1 VSAAAPWSVK
11 GIEPKAREIAKDLAR
26 RSGMT
31 LGEWLNQMI
40 LDDEDDGVTPLP
52 RRHQAVPR
60 DDRRARLRRLDDAYG
75 RDETLDR
82 VAASVEMIAERLEA
96 SERRSTTAI
105 TGVDQAVSGLV
116 HRLDNVDEQFRA
128 HGRRI
133 DDIAEELREGH
144 RRLRRFETDTG
155 PQTTE
160 AFKKVE
166 TALGTLAGRFYD
178 LEERQRTGFI
188 ELRGRADKAEDAV
201 ARVSGS
207 EILSQVGAR
216 LDAAQARTTDA
227 LRALEQSFAGL
238 DQRMRAAESRPR
250 TDAPS
255 DATRFEKL
263 AETLSRQVET
273 NRAEMMRRLD
283 SAAAEGRIEKIERAV
298 LAIGEQVQ
306 ASERRSAQA
315 VETMGKEV
323 LRIAQNLNQRMIKAE
338 DDGGRRFDALGQEMT
353 RRVEQDMVKLAQ
365 GVEQRLIRS
374 EDRHA
379 LAIEKLGGEIT
390 RISDRLTERITESER
405 RSTQALDD
413 IGERLKRSS
422 DKIEQQYDRASG
434 ELAERMRQSEERTAK
449 LLAEARES
457 IEKRVGDRP
466 AEVSA
471 PVAGAEPD
479 WRAAAFP
486 DAFGDEDPMSW
497 PGEDLGEMEGEAQ
510 PTAAAAEPFARLP
523 MDEPVFAQRAPEPE
537 APAAPSLDTA
547 AAESPPQPP
556 AAPAPQT
563 FGGFGGVDVSDALA
577 REDDFSAETEFVASG
592 PAQRLNSTR
601 DAISAARA
609 AMAASEPEQPSRE
622 GFGLKRGGKSRLQE
636 RMDRQSRRDGGTVKK
651 AFLASVAVAALAGA
665 VFGYTRLTDASSLGP
680 RMAGDDGESTL
691 LAAALLPDPAA
702 AARPAGESEAEA
714 LYEQARAELAAGD
727 EGAVETLTRAANLG
741 HSRAQMHLGQLYD
754 AGENGVPQNAAEARV
769 WIERA
774 AQGGEVQAMH
784 NLAMYLYEGLGGDR
798 SQVQAVRWFRQAA
811 ERGLIDSQY
820 NLGRIY
826 ELGAD
831 GVAANAGEAYKW
843 YLIAGRAG
851 DEQAQVDADRM
862 AGELSAVV
870 RRTARQA
877 ADAFEAP
884 PLT

>member
-1 VSAAAPWSVK
+1 MSAAAPWSVK

-471 PVAGAEPD
+471 PVGGAEPD
-479 WRAAAFP
+479 WRVAAFP

-523 MDEPVFAQRAPEPE
+523 MDEPVFAQRTPEPE

-592 PAQRLNSTR
+592 PVQRLNSTR

-741 HSRAQMHLGQLYD
+741 HSKAQMHLGQLYD
-754 AGENGVPQNAAEARV
+754 AGEHGVSQNAAEARV

>member
-1 VSAAAPWSVK
+1 MSAAAPWSVK
-11 GIEPKAREIAKDLAR
+11 GIDPKAREIAKDLAR

-52 RRHQAVPR
+52 RRHQGMPR

-75 RDETLDR
+75 RDEMLDR

-105 TGVDQAVSGLV
+105 AGVDQAVNGLV
-116 HRLDNVDEQFRA
+116 HRLDSVDEQFRA
-128 HGRRI
+128 HGRRV

-144 RRLRRFETDTG
+144 RRLRRFENDTG
-155 PQTTE
+155 PQTAE

-166 TALGTLAGRFYD
+166 SAVGALAGRFYD
-178 LEERQRTGFI
+178 LEERQRTGFV
-188 ELRGRADKAEDAV
+188 ELRGRMDKTEDAV
-201 ARVSGS
+201 SRFSGA
-207 EILSQVGAR
+207 EILAQVGAR
-216 LDAAQARTTDA
+216 LDAAQSRTTDA

-238 DQRMRAAESRPR
+238 DQRMRAAESNPR
-250 TDAPS
+250 ADGAGE
-255 DATRFEKL
+255 AARFEKL

-283 SAAAEGRIEKIERAV
+283 AAAAEGRVDRVERAV

-315 VETMGKEV
+315 VEAMGKEV
-323 LRIAQNLNQRMIKAE
+323 LRIAQNLNQRMVKAE
-338 DDGGRRFDALGQEMT
+338 DEGGRRFEALGEDLSRQ
-353 RRVEQDMVKLAQ
+353 VGQDMARLSQ
-365 GVEQRLIRS
+365 GVEQRLVRS

-379 LAIEKLGGEIT
+379 LAIEKLGGEIAKISERLAE
-390 RISDRLTERITESER
+390 RISDSER
-405 RSTQALDD
+405 RSAQALDD

-434 ELAERMRQSEERTAK
+434 ELAERMRLSEERTAR

-457 IEKRVGDRP
+457 IEKRVSEKVEP
-466 AEVSA
+466 AAA
-471 PVAGAEPD
+471 PEPAGD

-486 DAFGDEDPMSW
+486 DAFGEEDPMSW
-497 PGEDLGEMEGEAQ
+497 PGEDAGELDGPAA

-523 MDEPVFAQRAPEPE
+523 EAGAGLDE
-537 APAAPSLDTA
+537 TA
-547 AAESPPQPP
+547 LASPPAPPIGPSPETASPVVVAGPEVQPFG
-556 AAPAPQT
+556 A
-563 FGGFGGVDVSDALA
+563 FGGADVSDALEP
-577 REDDFSAETEFVASG
+577 EDDFAAETEFVTPGAG
-592 PAQRLNSTR
+592 ERINATR
-601 DAISAARA
+601 DTINAARA
-609 AMAASEPEQPSRE
+609 AMAATAPEPASG

-636 RMDRQSRRDGGTVKK
+636 RMDRHARRDGGTVKK

-665 VFGYTRLTDASSLGP
+665 VFGYTRLTDASALGP
-680 RMAGDDGESTL
+680 RTADAEGDATL
-691 LAAALLPDPAA
+691 LAMATIPDPDAA
-702 AARPAGESEAEA
+702 PRPVGESEAEA
-714 LYEQARAELAAGD
+714 LYEQAVAALEAGD
-727 EGAVETLTRAANLG
+727 DGAVEILTRAANLG
-741 HSRAQMHLGQLYD
+741 HSGAQMHLGQLYD
-754 AGENGVPQNAAEARV
+754 AGEYGVSQNAAEARV
-769 WIERA
+769 WTERA

-784 NLAMYLYEGLGGDR
+784 NLAMYLYEGLGGE
-798 SQVQAVRWFRQAA
+798 SNQVQAVRWFRQAA

-831 GVAANAGEAYKW
+831 GVAANGAEAYKW

-851 DEQAQVDADRM
+851 DEQAQADADRM
-862 AGELSAVV
+862 AGVLSAAV
-870 RRTARQA
+870 RRSARQA
-877 ADAFEAP
+877 ADAFEAA
-884 PLT
+884 PLG

>member
-1 VSAAAPWSVK
+1 MSAAAPWSVK

-52 RRHQAVPR
+52 RRHQAAPR
-60 DDRRARLRRLDDAYG
+60 DDRRSRLRRLDDAYG

-105 TGVDQAVSGLV
+105 AGVDQAVSGLV
-116 HRLDNVDEQFRA
+116 HRIDGVDDQFRA
-128 HGRRI
+128 QGRRI

-144 RRLRRFETDTG
+144 RRLRRFENDTG

-201 ARVSGS
+201 SRVSSS

-216 LDAAQARTTDA
+216 LDAAQSRTTDA

-238 DQRMRAAESRPR
+238 DQRMRAAESKPR
-250 TDAPS
+250 TEGPTEA
-255 DATRFEKL
+255 ARFEKL

-283 SAAAEGRIEKIERAV
+283 SAAAEGRIDKIERAV

-338 DDGGRRFDALGQEMT
+338 DDGGRRFETLGQDMS

-390 RISDRLTERITESER
+390 RISERLAERITESER

-466 AEVSA
+466 AEEAA
-471 PVAGAEPD
+471 PVSEPMSD

-486 DAFGDEDPMSW
+486 DAFGDEDPMAW
-497 PGEDLGEMEGEAQ
+497 PGDDLGEAPA

-523 MDEPVFAQRAPEPE
+523 AEPEP
-537 APAAPSLDTA
+537 ASVAAPV
-547 AAESPPQPP
+547 EPQPSASQP
-556 AAPAPQT
+556 PVQTMAQPAPFGA
-563 FGGFGGVDVSDALA
+563 FGGADVADAL
-577 REDDFSAETEFVASG
+577 ETGDEYSAETEFVTQA
-592 PAQRLNSTR
+592 PAQRISATR
-601 DAISAARA
+601 DTINAARA
-609 AMAASEPEQPSRE
+609 AMSTPEPEPSSG
-622 GFGLKRGGKSRLQE
+622 GFGQKRGGKSRLQE
-636 RMDRQSRRDGGTVKK
+636 RMDRQSRREGGTVKK
-651 AFLASVAVAALAGA
+651 AFMASVAVAALAGA
-665 VFGYTRLTDASSLGP
+665 VFGYTRLTDGSTLGP
-680 RMAGDDGESTL
+680 RGQADEEPTL
-691 LAAALLPDPAA
+691 LAAAMLPDTEA
-702 AARPAGESEAEA
+702 AARPAETSEAQT
-714 LYEQARAELAAGD
+714 LYEQAVAQLDAGD
-727 EGAVETLTRAANLG
+727 EAGIEALTRAANLG
-741 HSRAQMHLGQLYD
+741 HAPAQFHLARLYEG
-754 AGENGVPQNAAEARV
+754 GENGVSQNAAEART
-769 WIERA
+769 WTERA
-774 AQGGEVQAMH
+774 AQGGEVRAMH
-784 NLAMYLYEGLGGDR
+784 NMALYLFDGVGGDR

-811 ERGLIDSQY
+811 ERGLTDSQY

-826 ELGAD
+826 EQGAD

-851 DEQAQVDADRM
+851 DEQAQADADRM
-862 AGELSAVV
+862 TGELSAGV

-884 PLT
+884 PLA

>member
-1 VSAAAPWSVK
+1 MSAAAPWSVK

-52 RRHQAVPR
+52 RRHQAAPR
-60 DDRRARLRRLDDAYG
+60 DDRRSRLRRLDDAYG

-82 VAASVEMIAERLEA
+82 VAASVEMIADRLEA

-105 TGVDQAVSGLV
+105 AGVDQAVSGLM
-116 HRLDNVDEQFRA
+116 HRIDGVDEQFRA
-128 HGRRI
+128 QGRRI

-144 RRLRRFETDTG
+144 RRLRRFENDTG

-201 ARVSGS
+201 SRVSSS

-216 LDAAQARTTDA
+216 LDAAQSRTTDA

-250 TDAPS
+250 AEGPS
-255 DATRFEKL
+255 EAARFEKL

-283 SAAAEGRIEKIERAV
+283 SAAAEGRIDKIERAV

-315 VETMGKEV
+315 VEAMGKEV
-323 LRIAQNLNQRMIKAE
+323 LRIAQNLNQRMVKAE
-338 DDGGRRFDALGQEMT
+338 DDGGRRFDALGQDMT
-353 RRVEQDMVKLAQ
+353 RRVEQDMAKLAQ

-390 RISDRLTERITESER
+390 RISERLAERITESER

-457 IEKRVGDRP
+457 IEKRVGERP
-466 AEVSA
+466 AEPAA
-471 PVAGAEPD
+471 PVDQPTPD

-486 DAFGDEDPMSW
+486 DAFGDEDPMAW
-497 PGEDLGEMEGEAQ
+497 PGDDLAETPA
-510 PTAAAAEPFARLP
+510 PTAAAAAEPFARLP
-523 MDEPVFAQRAPEPE
+523 AEPEPE
-537 APAAPSLDTA
+537 P
-547 AAESPPQPP
+547 EVV
-556 AAPAPQT
+556 AAPADPQPSASQPPVQT
-563 FGGFGGVDVSDALA
+563 MAQPAPFAAFGGADVADALDA
-577 REDDFSAETEFVASG
+577 GDDYAAETEFVTPA
-592 PAQRLNSTR
+592 PAQRISATR
-601 DAISAARA
+601 DTINAARA
-609 AMAASEPEQPSRE
+609 AMSTPEPEPAKSG

-636 RMDRQSRRDGGTVKK
+636 RMDRQSRREGGTVKK
-651 AFLASVAVAALAGA
+651 AFMASVAVAALAGA
-665 VFGYTRLTDASSLGP
+665 VFGYTRLTDGSTLGP
-680 RMAGDDGESTL
+680 RGQGDEEPTL
-691 LAAALLPDPAA
+691 LAAAMLPDTDA
-702 AARPAGESEAEA
+702 AARPAEASEAQT
-714 LYEQARAELAAGD
+714 LYEQAVAQLDAGED
-727 EGAVETLTRAANLG
+727 SGVETLTRAANLG
-741 HSRAQMHLGQLYD
+741 HAPAQFHLARLYEG
-754 AGENGVPQNAAEARV
+754 GENGVSQNAAEARI
-769 WIERA
+769 WTERA
-774 AQGGEVQAMH
+774 AQGGEVRAMH
-784 NLAMYLYEGLGGDR
+784 NMALYLFDGVGGDR

-811 ERGLIDSQY
+811 ERGLTDSQY

-826 ELGAD
+826 EQGAD

-851 DEQAQVDADRM
+851 DEQAQADADRM
-862 AGELSAVV
+862 TGELSAGV
-870 RRTARQA
+870 RRTARHA

-884 PLT
+884 PLA

>member
-1 VSAAAPWSVK
+1 MSAAAPWSVK
-11 GIEPKAREIAKDLAR
+11 GIDPKAREIAKDLAR

-52 RRHQAVPR
+52 RRHQAMPR
-60 DDRRARLRRLDDAYG
+60 DDRRSRLRRMDDAYG

-82 VAASVEMIAERLEA
+82 VAASVEMIADRLEA

-105 TGVDQAVSGLV
+105 AGVDQAVSGLV
-116 HRLDNVDEQFRA
+116 HRIDGVDEQFRA

-144 RRLRRFETDTG
+144 RRLRRFENDTG

-188 ELRGRADKAEDAV
+188 ELRSRADKAEDAV
-201 ARVSGS
+201 SRVSS
-207 EILSQVGAR
+207 SDILSQVGAR

-238 DQRMRAAESRPR
+238 DQRLRAAESRPR
-250 TDAPS
+250 SDEPS
-255 DATRFEKL
+255 EGARFEKL

-273 NRAEMMRRLD
+273 NRTEMMRRLD
-283 SAAAEGRIEKIERAV
+283 SAAAEGRIDKIERAV

-315 VETMGKEV
+315 VEAMGKEV

-338 DDGGRRFDALGQEMT
+338 AEGGHRFDALGQEMT

-365 GVEQRLIRS
+365 GVEQRLVRS

-379 LAIEKLGGEIT
+379 MAIEKLGGEIT
-390 RISDRLTERITESER
+390 RISERLAERIGESER
-405 RSTQALDD
+405 RSSQALDD

-457 IEKRVGDRP
+457 IERRVGDRS
-466 AEVSA
+466 AEEAPPVSE
-471 PVAGAEPD
+471 PTPD

-486 DAFGDEDPMSW
+486 DAFGDEDPMAW
-497 PGEDLGEMEGEAQ
+497 PGEDGNEPSA
-510 PTAAAAEPFARLP
+510 PTAAAAEPFARVSS
-523 MDEPVFAQRAPEPE
+523 EPVEPDPAPVVE
-537 APAAPSLDTA
+537 
-547 AAESPPQPP
+547 
-556 AAPAPQT
+556 AAPAPAATAPAQPPAQPAPFGA
-563 FGGFGGVDVSDALA
+563 FGGADVSDAL
-577 REDDFSAETEFVASG
+577 ESTDDFSAETEFVQA
-592 PAQRLNSTR
+592 PAQRISATR
-601 DAISAARA
+601 DTINAARA
-609 AMAASEPEQPSRE
+609 AMSASEPEPGSGG

-651 AFLASVAVAALAGA
+651 AFLASVAVAALAGM
-665 VFGYTRLTDASSLGP
+665 VFGYTRLTDGSTLGP
-680 RMAGDDGESTL
+680 RAQTDDEPTL
-691 LAAALLPDPAA
+691 LAAALTPDAGA
-702 AARPAGESEAEA
+702 AARPAEANEA
-714 LYEQARAELAAGD
+714 QTLYEQAVAQLDAG
-727 EGAVETLTRAANLG
+727 EEAGVESLTRAANLG
-741 HSRAQMHLGQLYD
+741 HAPAQFHLARLYEG
-754 AGENGVPQNAAEARV
+754 GEQGVSQNAAEARI
-769 WIERA
+769 WTERA
-774 AQGGEVQAMH
+774 AQGGEVRAMH
-784 NLAMYLYEGLGGDR
+784 NMALYLFDGVGGDR

-811 ERGLIDSQY
+811 ERGLTDSQY

-826 ELGAD
+826 EQGAD

-851 DEQAQVDADRM
+851 DEQAQADADRM
-862 AGELSAVV
+862 AGELSAGV

-877 ADAFEAP
+877 ADAFDAP
-884 PLT
+884 PLA

>member
-1 VSAAAPWSVK
+1 MSAAAPWSVK

-471 PVAGAEPD
+471 PVGGAEPD

-510 PTAAAAEPFARLP
+510 PTAAAAEPFARLT

-592 PAQRLNSTR
+592 PVQRLNSTR

-741 HSRAQMHLGQLYD
+741 HSKAQMHLGQLYD
-754 AGENGVPQNAAEARV
+754 AGEHGVSQNAAEARV

>member
-1 VSAAAPWSVK
+1 MSAAAPWSVK

-52 RRHQAVPR
+52 RRHQAAPR
-60 DDRRARLRRLDDAYG
+60 DDRRSRLRRLDDAYG

-105 TGVDQAVSGLV
+105 SGVDQAVSGLV
-116 HRLDNVDEQFRA
+116 HRIDGVDEQFRA

-144 RRLRRFETDTG
+144 RRLRRFENDTG

-188 ELRGRADKAEDAV
+188 ELRGRAEKAEDAV
-201 ARVSGS
+201 SRVSSS

-216 LDAAQARTTDA
+216 LDAAQSRTTDA

-250 TDAPS
+250 AEGPTEA
-255 DATRFEKL
+255 ARFEKL

-283 SAAAEGRIEKIERAV
+283 SAAAEGRIDKIERAV

-315 VETMGKEV
+315 VEAMGKEV
-323 LRIAQNLNQRMIKAE
+323 LRIAQNLNQRMVKAE
-338 DDGGRRFDALGQEMT
+338 DDDGRRFDALGRDMT

-390 RISDRLTERITESER
+390 RISERLAERITESER

-466 AEVSA
+466 AEEAA
-471 PVAGAEPD
+471 PVSEQTPD

-486 DAFGDEDPMSW
+486 DAFGDEDPMAW
-497 PGEDLGEMEGEAQ
+497 PGDDLGETPA

-523 MDEPVFAQRAPEPE
+523 TEPE
-537 APAAPSLDTA
+537 AASV
-547 AAESPPQPP
+547 
-556 AAPAPQT
+556 AAPAEPQASASQPPVQT
-563 FGGFGGVDVSDALA
+563 MAQPAPFGAFGGADVADALEA
-577 REDDFSAETEFVASG
+577 GDEYSAETEFVTQA
-592 PAQRLNSTR
+592 PAQRISATR
-601 DAISAARA
+601 DTINAARA
-609 AMAASEPEQPSRE
+609 AMSTPEPEPTGG

-636 RMDRQSRRDGGTVKK
+636 RMDRQSRREGGTVKK
-651 AFLASVAVAALAGA
+651 AFMASVAVAALAGA
-665 VFGYTRLTDASSLGP
+665 VFGYTRLTDGSTLGP
-680 RMAGDDGESTL
+680 RGQADEEPTL
-691 LAAALLPDPAA
+691 LAAAMLPDTEA
-702 AARPAGESEAEA
+702 AARPAEASEAQT
-714 LYEQARAELAAGD
+714 LYEQAVTQLEAGD
-727 EGAVETLTRAANLG
+727 DAGIATLTRAANLG
-741 HSRAQMHLGQLYD
+741 HSPAQFHLARLYE
-754 AGENGVPQNAAEARV
+754 AGENGVSQNAAEART
-769 WIERA
+769 WTERA
-774 AQGGEVQAMH
+774 AQGGEVRAMH
-784 NLAMYLYEGLGGDR
+784 NMALYLFDGVGGDR

-811 ERGLIDSQY
+811 ERGLTDSQY

-826 ELGAD
+826 EQGAD

-851 DEQAQVDADRM
+851 DEQAQADADRM
-862 AGELSAVV
+862 TGELSAGV

-884 PLT
+884 PLA

>member
-1 VSAAAPWSVK
+1 
-11 GIEPKAREIAKDLAR
+11 
-26 RSGMT
+26 MT

-52 RRHQAVPR
+52 RRHQAAPR
-60 DDRRARLRRLDDAYG
+60 DDRRSRLRRLDDAYG

-116 HRLDNVDEQFRA
+116 HRLDNVDEQFRT

-201 ARVSGS
+201 SRVSGS

-216 LDAAQARTTDA
+216 LDAAQSRTTDA

-238 DQRMRAAESRPR
+238 DQRMRAAESKPR
-250 TDAPS
+250 TDGPS
-255 DATRFEKL
+255 DAARFEKL

-457 IEKRVGDRP
+457 IEKRVEDRS
-466 AEVSA
+466 AEASA
-471 PVAGAEPD
+471 PATGAEPD

-497 PGEDLGEMEGEAQ
+497 PGEDLGELEGEAQ
-510 PTAAAAEPFARLP
+510 PTAAAAEPFARLS

-537 APAAPSLDTA
+537 APAAPALDTPV
-547 AAESPPQPP
+547 AETAPQPL

-577 REDDFSAETEFVASG
+577 SEDDFAAETEFVASG

-680 RMAGDDGESTL
+680 RMAGDEGESTL
-691 LAAALLPDPAA
+691 LAAAMLPELDA
-702 AARPAGESEAEA
+702 AARPAGETEAEA
-714 LYEQARAELAAGD
+714 LYQQAEAQLEAGD
-727 EGAVETLTRAANLG
+727 AAAIETLTRAANLG
-741 HSRAQMHLGQLYD
+741 HVTAQFHLARLYE
-754 AGENGVPQNAAEARV
+754 GGGGGVTQNAAEARV
-769 WIERA
+769 WTERA
-774 AQGGEVQAMH
+774 AQGGEVRAMH
-784 NLAMYLYEGLGGDR
+784 NLGLYLFDGVGGDR

-811 ERGLIDSQY
+811 ERGLTDSQY

-826 ELGAD
+826 EQGAD

-862 AGELSAVV
+862 AGELSPVV

-884 PLT
+884 PPA

>member
-11 GIEPKAREIAKDLAR
+11 GIDPKAREIAKDLAR

-52 RRHQAVPR
+52 RRQQGMPR
-60 DDRRARLRRLDDAYG
+60 DDRRSRLRRMDDAYG

-105 TGVDQAVSGLV
+105 AGVDQAVSGLV
-116 HRLDNVDEQFRA
+116 HRLDSVDEQFRT
-128 HGRRI
+128 HGRRV

-144 RRLRRFETDTG
+144 RRLRRFENDTG
-155 PQTTE
+155 PQTAE

-166 TALGTLAGRFYD
+166 SAVGALAGRFYD
-178 LEERQRTGFI
+178 LEERQRGGFI
-188 ELRGRADKAEDAV
+188 ELRDRMDKTEDAV
-201 ARVSGS
+201 SRFSGA
-207 EILSQVGAR
+207 EILAQVGAR
-216 LDAAQARTTDA
+216 LDAAQSRTTDA
-227 LRALEQSFAGL
+227 LRTLEQSFASL
-238 DQRMRAAESRPR
+238 DQRMRAAESGPR
-250 TDAPS
+250 AEGTGDA
-255 DATRFEKL
+255 ARFEKL

-283 SAAAEGRIEKIERAV
+283 AAAAEGRVDRVERAV

-315 VETMGKEV
+315 VEAMGKEV
-323 LRIAQNLNQRMIKAE
+323 LRIAQNLNQRMVKAE
-338 DDGGRRFDALGQEMT
+338 DDGGRRFQSLGEDLSRQ
-353 RRVEQDMVKLAQ
+353 VEQDMVKLAQ
-365 GVEQRLIRS
+365 GVEQRLVRS

-390 RISDRLTERITESER
+390 KISERLAERISDSER
-405 RSTQALDD
+405 RSAQALDD

-434 ELAERMRQSEERTAK
+434 ELAERMRLSEERTAK

-457 IEKRVGDRP
+457 IEKRVSEKP
-466 AEVSA
+466 E
-471 PVAGAEPD
+471 PVAAPEPAGD

-486 DAFGDEDPMSW
+486 DAFGEEDPMSW
-497 PGEDLGEMEGEAQ
+497 PGEDLGELDGAAA
-510 PTAAAAEPFARLP
+510 PTPAAAEPFARLP
-523 MDEPVFAQRAPEPE
+523 EAEAAGDDAGRDDAARLPVTTPSLAE
-537 APAAPSLDTA
+537 AAPQA
-547 AAESPPQPP
+547 VIAEPATPPFD
-556 AAPAPQT
+556 A
-563 FGGFGGVDVSDALA
+563 FGGADVSDALA
-577 REDDFSAETEFVASG
+577 DQDDFAAETEFVAPG
-592 PAQRLNSTR
+592 PSQRISATR
-601 DAISAARA
+601 DTINAARA
-609 AMAASEPEQPSRE
+609 AMATAEPEPSSG

-636 RMDRQSRRDGGTVKK
+636 RMDRHARRDGGTVKK
-651 AFLASVAVAALAGA
+651 AFLASVAVAALAGM

-680 RMAGDDGESTL
+680 RTAGDAGDTTL
-691 LAAALLPDPAA
+691 LAAAMLPDPDAVP
-702 AARPAGESEAEA
+702 RPAGESEAET
-714 LYEQARAELAAGD
+714 LYEQAQAALEAGD
-727 EGAVETLTRAANLG
+727 EAAIEILTRAANLG
-741 HSRAQMHLGQLYD
+741 HSEAQMHLGQIYD
-754 AGENGVPQNAAEARV
+754 AGEYGVSQNAAEARV
-769 WIERA
+769 WTERA

-784 NLAMYLYEGLGGDR
+784 NLAMYLYEGMGGGPD
-798 SQVQAVRWFRQAA
+798 QVQAVRWFRQAA

-831 GVAANAGEAYKW
+831 GVAANGAEAYKW

-851 DEQAQVDADRM
+851 DEQAQADADRM
-862 AGELSAVV
+862 AGVLSAAV

-884 PLT
+884 PLA

>member
-1 VSAAAPWSVK
+1 MSAAAPWSVK

-52 RRHQAVPR
+52 RRHQAAPR
-60 DDRRARLRRLDDAYG
+60 DDRRSRLRRLDDAYG

-116 HRLDNVDEQFRA
+116 HRLDNVDEQFRT

-201 ARVSGS
+201 SRVSGS

-216 LDAAQARTTDA
+216 LDAAQSRTTDA

-238 DQRMRAAESRPR
+238 DQRMRAAESKPR
-250 TDAPS
+250 TDGPS
-255 DATRFEKL
+255 DAARFEKL

-283 SAAAEGRIEKIERAV
+283 SAAAEGRIDKIERAV

-338 DDGGRRFDALGQEMT
+338 DDGGRRFDALGQDMT

-390 RISDRLTERITESER
+390 RISERLAERITESER

-466 AEVSA
+466 AEAAA
-471 PVAGAEPD
+471 PATGPEPD
-479 WRAAAFP
+479 WRASAFP
-486 DAFGDEDPMSW
+486 DAFGEEDPMSW
-497 PGEDLGEMEGEAQ
+497 PGEDLGETEGAAQ
-510 PTAAAAEPFARLP
+510 PTAAAAEPFARLS
-523 MDEPVFAQRAPEPE
+523 MDEPVFPQRAPEPE
-537 APAAPSLDTA
+537 APAAPALDTPV
-547 AAESPPQPP
+547 AETAPQPA

-577 REDDFSAETEFVASG
+577 SEDDFAAETEFVASG
-592 PAQRLNSTR
+592 PAQRLSSTR

-609 AMAASEPEQPSRE
+609 AMAASEPEQPARE

-680 RMAGDDGESTL
+680 RTAGDDGESTL
-691 LAAALLPDPAA
+691 LAAAMLPDPAA
-702 AARPAGESEAEA
+702 AARPAGETEAEA
-714 LYEQARAELAAGD
+714 LYQQAEAQLEAGD
-727 EGAVETLTRAANLG
+727 GTAVETLTRAANLG
-741 HSRAQMHLGQLYD
+741 HVTAQFHLARLYEGGD
-754 AGENGVPQNAAEARV
+754 NGVTQNAAEARV
-769 WIERA
+769 WTERA
-774 AQGGEVQAMH
+774 AQGGEVRAMH
-784 NLAMYLYEGLGGDR
+784 NLGLYLFDGVGGDR
-798 SQVQAVRWFRQAA
+798 SQVQAVRWFRQEA
-811 ERGLIDSQY
+811 ERGLTDSQY

-826 ELGAD
+826 EQGAD

-862 AGELSAVV
+862 AGALSAGV

-884 PLT
+884 PLA